1 MPDHSNYF
9 EMQGITKSFP
19 GVKVL
24 KGVSFG
30 VREGEVHGLIGG
42 NGAGKSTL
50 MNILGGLYH
59 KDEGEILI
67 QGEPAVIRSPG
78 DSKKY
83 GISFVHQELK
93 QFPYLTVAE
102 NICMSQLPT
111 SGPFRLV
118 DEKRKNAYA
127 RQALEQVGL
136 SVDPTTVMEELS
148 IADQQLIEIAK
159 ALTSNTKI
167 LILDEP
173 TSSITDKEI
182 KKLFEVMDSLR
193 KRGVCIIFISHK
205 LNEVF
210 AICDR
215 ISVLRDGQIIGTRDI
230 AQTNE
235 SEIVSMMIGKNLD
248 QYYPEITV
256 SQSTHKLLEVSHF
269 ENEKVHDVS
278 LTLHEGEVLGIF
290 GLVGAGRSELARA
303 IFGLDPIQ
311 SGELKVDGKSV
322 HFKNSRQAI
331 AQGVA
336 FLTENR
342 RSEGII
348 PEMGIRENISLP
360 ILDRLSNFGIIN
372 RRKDRA
378 AVEKAFGDFHIV
390 ASGPEQ
396 LIKTLSGGNQQ
407 KVVLAK
413 WMATDVRVLILDEPT
428 RGVDIG
434 AKAEIYRLIADMAR
448 EAGIG
453 VIIISS
459 EESEILGN
467 CHRVLVMNK
476 GRITGEFSR
485 EEVSEEKLFACAMGG
500 GER

>member
-1 MPDHSNYF
+1 MERSNYF

-50 MNILGGLYH
+50 MNILGGIYRM
-59 KDEGEILI
+59 DDGEII
-67 QGEPAVIRSPG
+67 INGNQAVIRSPG

-83 GISFVHQELK
+83 GIAFVHQELK
-93 QFPYLTVAE
+93 QFPYLSVAE
-102 NICMSQLPT
+102 NICMSQLPV
-111 SGPFRLV
+111 SGPFGIV
-118 DEKRKNAYA
+118 DEKEKKKYA
-127 RQALEQVGL
+127 RKVLEQVGL
-136 SVDPTTVMEELS
+136 DVDPATIVEELS

-159 ALTSNTKI
+159 ALGSDTKI

-182 KKLFEVMDSLR
+182 KKLFAVMDRLR
-193 KRGVCIIFISHK
+193 KQGVCIIFISHK

-215 ISVLRDGQIIGTRDI
+215 ISVLRDGQIIGTKEVAD
-230 AQTNE
+230 TTEN
-235 SEIVSMMIGKNLD
+235 EIVSMMIGRELD

-256 SQSTHKLLEVSHF
+256 SKSEHKLLEVSHF
-269 ENEKVHDVS
+269 CNRVIHDVS
-278 LTLHEGEVLGIF
+278 LDLYEGEVLGIF

-303 IFGLDPIQ
+303 IFGLDPLE
-311 SGELKVDGKSV
+311 SGGLKVEGKPM
-322 HFKNSRQAI
+322 HFRNSRQAI
-331 AQGVA
+331 NAGVA

-348 PEMGIRENISLP
+348 PEMGIRENVSIP
-360 ILDRLSNFGIIN
+360 ILDHLCRWNIIN
-372 RRKDRA
+372 RKKDKELTKA
-378 AVEKAFGDFHIV
+378 AFEQFQIV

-396 LIKTLSGGNQQ
+396 FVKTLSGGNQQ

-413 WMATDVRVLILDEPT
+413 WIATNVRVLILDEPT

-434 AKAEIYRLIADMAR
+434 AKAEIYKLIASMAK
-448 EAGIG
+448 EKGLG

-459 EESEILGN
+459 EEAEILGN
-467 CHRVLVMNK
+467 CHRILVMNR
-476 GRITGEFSR
+476 GRITGEFTR
-485 EEVSEEKLFACAMGG
+485 DEATEEKMFACAMGG
-500 GER
+500 SSI